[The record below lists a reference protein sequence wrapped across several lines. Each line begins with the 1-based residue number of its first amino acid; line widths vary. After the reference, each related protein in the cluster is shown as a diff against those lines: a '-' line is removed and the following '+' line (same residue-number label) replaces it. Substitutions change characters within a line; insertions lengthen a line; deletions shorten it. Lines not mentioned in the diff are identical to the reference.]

1 MRSDGIWTG
10 MMAGALGGLIGS
22 CAMTGL
28 HALWDRVS
36 DDRGEARHPHHSSQR
51 GQKESARQGRDDA
64 TVRAADK
71 VFQAMDHEPT
81 QRQRE
86 IAGPAMH
93 YLLGVA
99 AGAVYGAL
107 AERMPQVTTGAGI
120 PYGVAVW
127 IAADEIAVPA
137 FGLIERPARQPSVHA
152 RALAAHLL
160 FGWTTEQVRRR
171 LRD

>member
-1 MRSDGIWTG
+1 MRSDGVWTG
-10 MMAGALGGLIGS
+10 MMAGALGGLIGA

-28 HALWDRVS
+28 HALWDRAAR
-36 DDRGEARHPHHSSQR
+36 DRTAAHHPHHSSQR
-51 GQKESARQGRDDA
+51 GRKESARQERDDA

-71 VFQAMDHEPT
+71 VFHGLGHEPT
-81 QRQRE
+81 QRERE
-86 IAGPAMH
+86 VAGPAMH
-93 YLLGVA
+93 YLLGVG

-107 AERMPQVTTGAGI
+107 AERFPEVTAGAGV

-137 FGLIERPARQPSVHA
+137 LGLVERPARRPSVHA